1 MVTARGDRDVTV
13 VHAEDPAL
21 VLLDTSLAQAAVA
34 PSSLVATKSDTG
46 NVCIVVH
53 TGELGEGTPSAPNV
67 QHTLSG
73 LKVNLLA
80 DDGELVVLE
89 LLEGLLLVDIRNDTG
104 GVDHTWAQEPAVE
117 VIASVVVVTD
127 LLLI

>member
-1 MVTARGDRDVTV
+1 
-13 VHAEDPAL
+13 
-21 VLLDTSLAQAAVA
+21 
-34 PSSLVATKSDTG
+34 
-46 NVCIVVH
+46 
-53 TGELGEGTPSAPNV
+53 
-67 QHTLSG
+67 
-73 LKVNLLA
+73 
-80 DDGELVVLE
+80 